1 MVVPIS
7 LQICWNIC
15 KYVYV
20 MKNIFHMN
28 AALYVLGTYLKIV
41 KGMKKKKVIYVEA
54 VMKFFF

>member
-1 MVVPIS
+1 
-7 LQICWNIC
+7 
-15 KYVYV
+15 

-54 VMKFFF
+54 IMKDILNGPGKSAISRKHL

>member
-1 MVVPIS
+1 
-7 LQICWNIC
+7 
-15 KYVYV
+15 

-54 VMKFFF
+54 IMKFFF